1 MSWLFFWKSNNVHYI
16 YVFIVD
22 EHLALL
28 NKQET
33 PMYRNNDYIYDA
45 SIALE
50 KLTGL
55 CVNVESNRNEYD
67 GIINI
72 NGHTFTV
79 EAKNEL
85 RKENKGFL
93 YARLDELKAKTKRPT
108 LIIAKYIT
116 SEVALELRDN
126 GINYL
131 DVAGNCFIKYEEL
144 LLHIVGQK
152 VHKKEKTNQAKAFQE
167 VGIKIIFNLL
177 NNPDNLQLSY
187 RELAE
192 LADVSIGSVSNIMN
206 ELEEQNFILKTKLKR
221 ILKNKPALLER
232 WVVAYQDVLRPRLL
246 KKKMRFIKPDF
257 TQTWRNLQLDNEEG
271 IALWGA
277 EPAAALLTN
286 QLIPEVFSIY
296 TTESWQNLGQKIGLV
311 PDLNG
316 KVEIL
321 QIFWKQDQVNNKQTV
336 PPLLLYADLIGS
348 GFSRN
353 NETAQ
358 IILKNELQHIR

>member
-1 MSWLFFWKSNNVHYI
+1 
-16 YVFIVD
+16 
-22 EHLALL
+22 
-28 NKQET
+28 
-33 PMYRNNDYIYDA
+33 MYPNNDYIHDA
-45 SIALE
+45 SVALE
-50 KLTGL
+50 QLTGL
-55 CVNVESNRNEYD
+55 NISMESRRNEYD
-67 GIINI
+67 GIIDI

-116 SEVALELRDN
+116 SEVALELREN

-131 DVAGNCFIKYEEL
+131 DVAGNCFIKNKEL

-167 VGIKIIFNLL
+167 AGIKIIFNLL
-177 NNPDNLQLSY
+177 SNPANLQLSY

-192 LADVSIGSVSNIMN
+192 LADVSIGSVSNVMT

-221 ILKNKPALLER
+221 VLKNKSALLER
-232 WVVAYQDVLRPRLL
+232 WVVAYQDVLRPRLV
-246 KKKMRFIKPDF
+246 KKQMRFIKPDAV
-257 TQTWRNLQLDNEEG
+257 QNWKNLYLDNKEG
-271 IALWGA
+271 ITLWGA

-286 QLIPEVFSIY
+286 QLVPEKFSIY
-296 TTESWQNLGQKIGLV
+296 TTESWQNMGQDIGLV
-311 PDLNG
+311 PDPNG

-321 QIFWKQDQVNNKQTV
+321 QIFWKQSSDNKQTT
-336 PPLLLYADLIGS
+336 PPLLIYADLIGS

-353 NETAQ
+353 IETAQ
-358 IILKNELQHIR
+358 IILENELQHIR